1 MTGLDA
7 LKEINKVI
15 PYAHI
20 TNEYKII
27 EKELKALEIIKEKR
41 VNVDYFIR
49 FYKDKYYNEYL
60 VDTQFTI
67 GKQISET
74 PLTQKEFDLLKE
86 ILL

>member
-27 EKELKALEIIKEKR
+27 EKELKALEIIKDKR
-41 VNVDYFIR
+41 VNL
-49 FYKDKYYNEYL
+49 EYL
-60 VDTQFTI
+60 
-67 GKQISET
+67 KCCET
-74 PLTQKEFDLLKE
+74 YEQYCLICSYGNEITKEEFDLLKE

>member
-27 EKELKALEIIKEKR
+27 EKELKALEIILTKDIDVGAFKKLVFGRIPLTDKEKL
-41 VNVDYFIR
+41 DYWNDVHNNKIT
-49 FYKDKYYNEYL
+49 KEEY
-60 VDTQFTI
+60 
-67 GKQISET
+67 E
-74 PLTQKEFDLLKE
+74 LLKE
-86 ILL
+86 VLL

>member
-41 VNVDYFIR
+41 VDIEFLFEEWEEQSEYALEN
-49 FYKDKYYNEYL
+49 YNMNHE
-60 VDTQFTI
+60 I
-67 GKQISET
+67 E
-74 PLTQKEFDLLKE
+74 LTKEEFDLLKE